1 MKMKVEITDKTGN
14 VQLYDVRCS
23 YLVKFVNP
31 SQEYPVTYT
40 IKQDG
45 TKVNEPTM
53 LKGEDLTE
61 PQIVELFVK
70 ELL

>member
-1 MKMKVEITDKTGN
+1 MKIEVKITDKTVN
-14 VQLYDVRCS
+14 VQLYDVRPS

-53 LKGEDLTE
+53 LKGDDLTE
-61 PQIVELFVK
+61 LQIVQLFVK
-70 ELL
+70 GLL

>member
-1 MKMKVEITDKTGN
+1 MKVEIKDRQGN
-14 VQLYDVRCS
+14 LAIYIVRCS
-23 YLVKFVNP
+23 YLVKFINP

>member
-1 MKMKVEITDKTGN
+1 MKMKVEITDKTDN
-14 VQLYDVRCS
+14 VQLYDVRCG

-31 SQEYPVTYT
+31 NQEYPVTYT

-45 TKVNEPTM
+45 TKVNEPSM
-53 LKGEDLTE
+53 LKGVDLTE

>member
-1 MKMKVEITDKTGN
+1 MKIKVETTDRLGN
-14 VQLYDVRCS
+14 VAIHIVRCS

-31 SQEYPVTYT
+31 NQEYPVTYT

-45 TKVNEPTM
+45 TRVNEPAI

-61 PQIVELFVK
+61 PQITELFVK